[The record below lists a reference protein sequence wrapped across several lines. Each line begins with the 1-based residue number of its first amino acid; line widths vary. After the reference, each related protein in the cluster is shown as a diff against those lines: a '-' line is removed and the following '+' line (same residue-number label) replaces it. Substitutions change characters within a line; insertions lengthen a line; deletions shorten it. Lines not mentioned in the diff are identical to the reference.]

1 MEQSTKE
8 PSLNRFLGLLSR
20 ADDTLDRTK
29 FAIKKRF
36 NLIDPIVIMPYRGF
50 GNQTEIKLSGR
61 ILEDEG
67 ITEALNTD
75 SKWRNMVSMF
85 KRFNS
90 DEIPFANVQ
99 ATFQGQTQQ
108 VQADDEGYFH
118 LTFKVD
124 PAALNSSLLWHPVQ
138 LELLDQ
144 IVEGQDEVEA
154 VGEVLIPD
162 RKSEFGVISDIDD
175 TVLISETTQLLK
187 VIKLSVMENALTR
200 MPFEGAAGFY
210 RALAKGKYGNYHNP
224 FFYVSSSPW
233 NLYDVLKDFFKSNNI
248 PKGPI
253 LLRDIGISPTKFIK
267 EKHNVH
273 KLEKIRS
280 ILDTYA
286 DLKFVLIGDS
296 GQHDPEIYQQVVH
309 EHPTRILVIY
319 IRDVSQDPRDVQ
331 IATIPDHLTGHGV
344 PMVRCSN
351 TEEAAQHALKMGLIK
366 ASSLRD
372 VHQEKEKDEAQEEV

>member
-1 MEQSTKE
+1 M
-8 PSLNRFLGLLSR
+8 PSSEELPVNPLLNYLSK

-36 NLIDPIVIMPYRGF
+36 NLIDPVLIMPYRGF
-50 GNQTEIKLSGR
+50 GNRSSVRLTGR

-67 ITEALNTD
+67 ITPAMNTD
-75 SKWRNMVSMF
+75 SRWRNMVSMF

-90 DEIPFANVQ
+90 DEIPFARLR
-99 ATFQGQTQQ
+99 ATFQGQTQD
-108 VQADDEGYFH
+108 VQSDDEGYFH
-118 LTFKVD
+118 LNFPVKEAMLD
-124 PAALNSSLLWHPVQ
+124 PNLMWYPVQ

-144 IVEGQDEVEA
+144 IVNGQEEVEA

-162 RKSEFGVISDIDD
+162 QKSEFGVISDIDD
-175 TVLISETTQLLK
+175 TVLISETNQLFK

-210 RALAKGKYGNYHNP
+210 RALAKGSHGNYHNP

-233 NLYDVLKDFFKSNNI
+233 NLYDVLKDFFKANNI

-267 EKHNVH
+267 EKHNDH

-280 ILDTYA
+280 ILDAYP

-296 GQHDPEIYQQVVH
+296 GQHDPEIYRQVVQ
-309 EHPTRILVIY
+309 EYPQRILVIY
-319 IRDVSQDPRDVQ
+319 IRDVSQGPRDVQ
-331 IATIPDHLTGHGV
+331 IDQIRDQLTGEGV
-344 PMVRCSN
+344 AMVRCAD
-351 TEEAAQHALKMGLIK
+351 TEMAAKHALDMGLIK
-366 ASSLRD
+366 ASTLQD
-372 VHQEKEKDEAQEEV
+372 VHQEKEKDEAQEKP